1 MRRINLKAKIAF
13 VAMILLC
20 FVTLIGGVHVFADE
34 TSDTKQENL
43 VQNID
48 GIVDSEGK
56 DGEYKLSS
64 DKNEI
69 YLPFFRAA
77 TGRIEIDKP
86 INKLGFITTQ
96 QTIDVNS
103 ELKNIQFL
111 LSQDSIRYNQK
122 VEYALA
128 LTSKDVVINQDI
140 ERNAI
145 ILAGGTVTIEE
156 NANIN
161 DDLIVLADS
170 VNIKGKVNASCIITA
185 GNIKISGEIK
195 NDLRCE
201 TDNLEI
207 SGNENVKG
215 KIYVKTYNKDLNI
228 KDKYSDAIVKLQ
240 EKEDKAK
247 SFGNVILKAL
257 ITCLMYTIIY
267 LIVKKVTKGKA
278 YEKMLDKAKNNT
290 LFVVLSSTIFLLA
303 FPVLSVFL
311 LLFSFFGLYV
321 ITLPILIAYIAFLLI
336 FVLLAKYIVGSTIFE
351 YINKKY
357 MKADKLFME
366 LVGVYFT
373 FLSLTLITKIP
384 FIGTYLGMAFVML
397 SIGIVLTCILKKDK
411 VKENNTNENN

>member
-1 MRRINLKAKIAF
+1 M
-13 VAMILLC
+13 
-20 FVTLIGGVHVFADE
+20 
-34 TSDTKQENL
+34 
-43 VQNID
+43 
-48 GIVDSEGK
+48 
-56 DGEYKLSS
+56 
-64 DKNEI
+64 
-69 YLPFFRAA
+69 
-77 TGRIEIDKP
+77 
-86 INKLGFITTQ
+86 
-96 QTIDVNS
+96 
-103 ELKNIQFL
+103 

-267 LIVKKVTKGKA
+267 LIVKKITKGKA

-384 FIGTYLGMAFVML
+384 FIGAYIGMAFVML

>member
-1 MRRINLKAKIAF
+1 MKKIKLKNKIAY
-13 VAMILLC
+13 VTIILLC

-34 TSDTKQENL
+34 ASDIKEENK

-48 GIVDSEGK
+48 GVVDSVGK

-64 DKNEI
+64 DKTDI

-86 INKLGFITTQ
+86 INKLGFCTTQ

-111 LSQDSIRYNQK
+111 LSQDSIRYNEK

-128 LTSKDVVINQDI
+128 LTSKDVVINKDI

-156 NANIN
+156 NANVN
-161 DDLIVLADS
+161 DDLIVLADT

-201 TDNLEI
+201 TDNIEI
-207 SGNENVKG
+207 SGNENIKG

-240 EKEDKAK
+240 EKQSKTK
-247 SFGNVILKAL
+247 SFGNVILKSL
-257 ITCLMYTIIY
+257 VTCLLYTIIY
-267 LIVKKVTKGKA
+267 LIVKKITKGKA
-278 YEKMLDKAKNNT
+278 YEKMLYKAKNNT
-290 LFVVLSSTIFLLA
+290 LFVVLSSTLFLLA

-311 LLFSFFGLYV
+311 LVFSFFGLYV
-321 ITLPILIAYIAFLLI
+321 ITLPILIAYIAFLVI
-336 FVLLAKYIVGSTIFE
+336 FVILAKYIVGSTIFE

-357 MKADKLFME
+357 MKADKISME
-366 LVGVYFT
+366 LVGVFFT

-384 FIGTYLGMAFVML
+384 VIGSYLGMAFIML
-397 SIGIVLTCILKKDK
+397 STGIVIACILKKDK
-411 VKENNTNENN
+411 VKENNTNEDN

>member
-86 INKLGFITTQ
+86 VNKLGFCTTQ

-128 LTSKDVVINQDI
+128 LTSKDVVINKDI

-156 NANIN
+156 NANVN
-161 DDLIVLADS
+161 DDLIVLADT
-170 VNIKGKVNASCIITA
+170 VNIKGKVSIT
-185 GNIKISGEIK
+185 IP
-195 NDLRCE
+195 
-201 TDNLEI
+201 
-207 SGNENVKG
+207 
-215 KIYVKTYNKDLNI
+215 
-228 KDKYSDAIVKLQ
+228 
-240 EKEDKAK
+240 
-247 SFGNVILKAL
+247 
-257 ITCLMYTIIY
+257 
-267 LIVKKVTKGKA
+267 
-278 YEKMLDKAKNNT
+278 MLT
-290 LFVVLSSTIFLLA
+290 
-303 FPVLSVFL
+303 
-311 LLFSFFGLYV
+311 
-321 ITLPILIAYIAFLLI
+321 
-336 FVLLAKYIVGSTIFE
+336 
-351 YINKKY
+351 
-357 MKADKLFME
+357 
-366 LVGVYFT
+366 
-373 FLSLTLITKIP
+373 
-384 FIGTYLGMAFVML
+384 
-397 SIGIVLTCILKKDK
+397 
-411 VKENNTNENN
+411 

>member
-1 MRRINLKAKIAF
+1 
-13 VAMILLC
+13 MI
-20 FVTLIGGVHVFADE
+20 
-34 TSDTKQENL
+34 
-43 VQNID
+43 
-48 GIVDSEGK
+48 
-56 DGEYKLSS
+56 
-64 DKNEI
+64 
-69 YLPFFRAA
+69 
-77 TGRIEIDKP
+77 
-86 INKLGFITTQ
+86 
-96 QTIDVNS
+96 
-103 ELKNIQFL
+103 
-111 LSQDSIRYNQK
+111 
-122 VEYALA
+122 
-128 LTSKDVVINQDI
+128 
-140 ERNAI
+140 
-145 ILAGGTVTIEE
+145 
-156 NANIN
+156 
-161 DDLIVLADS
+161 
-170 VNIKGKVNASCIITA
+170 
-185 GNIKISGEIK
+185 
-195 NDLRCE
+195 
-201 TDNLEI
+201 NLEI

-336 FVLLAKYIVGSTIFE
+336 FVILAKYIVGSTIFE

-384 FIGTYLGMAFVML
+384 FIGAYIGMAFVML
-397 SIGIVLTCILKKDK
+397 SIGIVLACILKKDK
-411 VKENNTNENN
+411 VKENNANEND